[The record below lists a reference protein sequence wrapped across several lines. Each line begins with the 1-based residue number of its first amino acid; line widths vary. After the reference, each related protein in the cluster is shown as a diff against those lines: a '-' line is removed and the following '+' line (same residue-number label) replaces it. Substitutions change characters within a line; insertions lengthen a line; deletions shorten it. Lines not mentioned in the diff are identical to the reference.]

1 MGVDIGEGKG
11 GPSLR
16 GGTPS
21 GGTEKRARV
30 PSIALPC
37 VQRVRKLKRCAH
49 GASVDHVNY
58 DPTGAQGPGVPGYLR
73 GCAPEAYLSNESE
86 YIHVVSLFNIL

>member
-1 MGVDIGEGKG
+1 MDPPCEAALPVVAQRSG
-11 GPSLR
+11 R
-16 GGTPS
+16 GFP
-21 GGTEKRARV
+21 V
-30 PSIALPC
+30 ALPC